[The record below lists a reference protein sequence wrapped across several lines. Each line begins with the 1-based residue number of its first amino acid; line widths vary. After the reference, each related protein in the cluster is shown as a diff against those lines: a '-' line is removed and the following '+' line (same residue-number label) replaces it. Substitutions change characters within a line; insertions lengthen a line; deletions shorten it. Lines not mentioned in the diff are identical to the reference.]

1 MYTRFK
7 FIILSFFAEFMF
19 LKIKLI
25 SRLQQCC
32 INLLRYQLNKG
43 EQGWIWARY
52 VFNLCIMLRFASSI
66 WYIYNYTYI
75 SGSERR
81 LFTTG
86 NSGNVIDFS
95 LLMMQSFFKKVT
107 DYFNLSYYTLRS
119 QLVIMTKITFKE

>member
-1 MYTRFK
+1 MNELGMPVTYVLCFVLRV
-7 FIILSFFAEFMF
+7 EF
-19 LKIKLI
+19 
-25 SRLQQCC
+25 
-32 INLLRYQLNKG
+32 N
-43 EQGWIWARY
+43 
-52 VFNLCIMLRFASSI
+52 
-66 WYIYNYTYI
+66 IYNYTYI

-95 LLMMQSFFKKVT
+95 LLMMQSFYKKVT

>member
-1 MYTRFK
+1 MNELGMSVTYVLCFVLRV
-7 FIILSFFAEFMF
+7 EF
-19 LKIKLI
+19 
-25 SRLQQCC
+25 
-32 INLLRYQLNKG
+32 N
-43 EQGWIWARY
+43 
-52 VFNLCIMLRFASSI
+52 
-66 WYIYNYTYI
+66 IYNYTYI

>member
-1 MYTRFK
+1 MNELGMSVTYVLCFV
-7 FIILSFFAEFMF
+7 
-19 LKIKLI
+19 
-25 SRLQQCC
+25 
-32 INLLRYQLNKG
+32 LRVQ
-43 EQGWIWARY
+43 
-52 VFNLCIMLRFASSI
+52 FN
-66 WYIYNYTYI
+66 IYNYTYI

>member
-1 MYTRFK
+1 MNELGMSVTYVLCFVLRV
-7 FIILSFFAEFMF
+7 EF
-19 LKIKLI
+19 
-25 SRLQQCC
+25 
-32 INLLRYQLNKG
+32 N
-43 EQGWIWARY
+43 
-52 VFNLCIMLRFASSI
+52 
-66 WYIYNYTYI
+66 IYNYTYI

-95 LLMMQSFFKKVT
+95 LLMMQSFYKKVT